1 MREIASFPEE
11 KAAKLFADVLCSRN
25 IDTEVSRA
33 RDGTFVVWVLEE
45 RHVEASRAAW
55 AAFDANPEAPEHT
68 AAAGCVEKKTRKEE
82 VEQRRSRH
90 EIINVRTTWSS
101 SGGGRPRFTLL
112 LIALSILTTLST
124 SFGHRA
130 DLVSYIEIGTPEEL
144 LIGQPFAHVL
154 HGQVWRLITPIF
166 LHLSFFHILFNMWW
180 LFDLGTVI
188 ETRIGTARFA
198 AVVLVSAALSN
209 AAQYW
214 YLPSPAFGGMSG
226 VLYALFGYVWIR
238 GKLDRGFGL
247 QMPPSTAVIL
257 LGWMMLCFTGLLGN
271 VANGTHVAGLVAGC
285 VMGAF
290 AAARGRAPR

>member
-25 IDTEVSRA
+25 IDTEISRS
-33 RDGTFVVWVLEE
+33 REGTFVVWVLEE

-55 AAFDANPEAPEHT
+55 AAFDANPSAPEHA
-68 AAAGCVEKKTRKEE
+68 AAAGCVDKKNRKEE

-90 EIINVRTTWSS
+90 EIINVGSRWGASS
-101 SGGGRPRFTLL
+101 GGRPRLTLV
-112 LIALSILTTLST
+112 LIALSIAVTLVT
-124 SFGHRA
+124 SFGQRGN
-130 DLVSYIEIGTPEEL
+130 LVSYLEIGTPEEL
-144 LIGQPFAHVL
+144 LVGQPFALVL

-188 ETRIGTARFA
+188 ETRIGTLRFA
-198 AVVLVSAALSN
+198 VLVLVSAALSN

-226 VLYALFGYVWIR
+226 VLYALFGYIFTR
-238 GKLDRGFGL
+238 SKLDRSFGL
-247 QMPPSTAVIL
+247 MLPPSTVVIL
-257 LGWMMLCFTGLLGN
+257 LVWLLLGFTGILGN
-271 VANGTHVAGLVAGC
+271 VANGTHLAGVI
-285 VMGAF
+285 VGAAIGAL
-290 AAARGRAPR
+290 AAARARG